1 MISKYP
7 EGFKFDPSNEKL
19 LTKEEWDLGN
29 KNKELEKKIALLTKQ
44 NDKLYLENYEFK
56 WLKKNDTFNL
66 DETKGELFDVK
77 YQNNL

>member
-29 KNKELEKKIALLTKQ
+29 KNKELEKKIALLTK
-44 NDKLYLENYEFK
+44 
-56 WLKKNDTFNL
+56 
-66 DETKGELFDVK
+66 
-77 YQNNL
+77 